1 MVWNIIYGIIAFVIL
16 VFVGMMLIPATRK
29 GGASIEIQASAEQIL
44 TVLQDVKN
52 QPTWRKD
59 IKMIEMKDGGWTEV
73 TISNVKTDFRWIS
86 VTPQKV
92 ELSYASKA
100 GYTGTW
106 IATMTQSATGTRI
119 DVIEQVTIRNPVS
132 RLISRIFFDPDAF
145 SRSYLEQLKG
155 KVEQ

>member
-16 VFVGMMLIPATRK
+16 AFVGMMLIPSTRK

-52 QPTWRKD
+52 QPNWRKD
-59 IKMIEMKDGGWTEV
+59 IKAIEMKDGGWTEV
-73 TISNVKTDFRWIS
+73 TTNNVKTDFRWVS
-86 VTPQKV
+86 VASQKV
-92 ELSYASKA
+92 ELSYASNA

-106 IATMTQSATGTRI
+106 IATLTPSATGTRM
-119 DVIEQVTIRNPVS
+119 DVIEQVTIRNPIS